1 MTTKA
6 LSREL
11 LRNVLC
17 CAECEQP
24 LHIDRMTGGAYCTHC
39 NYPPSMQDTFI
50 MRITPCCGKEVRRDG
65 DALACKGCGQRYA

>member
-17 CAECEQP
+17 CAECERP
-24 LHIDRMTGGAYCTHC
+24 LDIDARGGGWCTPC

-50 MRITPCCGKEVRRDG
+50 MRITPCCGKEVQRDG
-65 DALACKGCGQRYA
+65 DALACRGCGQRYA

>member
-11 LRNVLC
+11 LRSVLC
-17 CAECEQP
+17 CAECEGP
-24 LHIDRMTGGAYCTHC
+24 LQMDPRGGGWCVPC

-50 MRITPCCGKEVRRDG
+50 MYETPCCRTEVKKDG
-65 DALACKGCGQRYA
+65 DALACKRCGQRYV